1 MAETTTEKSRDQQIN
16 DLATRVAQEFKT
28 VKNNT
33 VSVNTQTLTDAQKT
47 QVKTN
52 LGITDVNTSTLVPK
66 TGNRGVLAGYE
77 TPASASSIDGTSNDA
92 NYSGANVTVANGV
105 SGTSWT
111 KTVLLTDAVTVT
123 LGSSWS
129 WVGGEA
135 PTISANS
142 LLVLH
147 WCSTVGI
154 ANVISPTA

>member
-92 NYSGANVTVANGV
+92 NYIDDRKVYYPDTKKIEDLIKKTLFLMGEDYKDSPLGRFYDKK
-105 SGTSWT
+105 TS
-111 KTVLLTDAVTVT
+111 D
-123 LGSSWS
+123 
-129 WVGGEA
+129 
-135 PTISANS
+135 NS
-142 LLVLH
+142 LTKYRKQALEV
-147 WCSTVGI
+147 W
-154 ANVISPTA
+154 PE